1 MQCLADEVIYLSPS
15 KQMQENVQVKGERE
29 RKERQSEGALLQAP
43 FCSLETDCKTVSE
56 LSCGERK
63 GSKIFHYVIA
73 NVHKIRASISSPLSQ
88 GCSPMGS

>member
-1 MQCLADEVIYLSPS
+1 
-15 KQMQENVQVKGERE
+15 MQENVQVKGERE

-43 FCSLETDCKTVSE
+43 FWSLETDCKTGSE

-63 GSKIFHYVIA
+63 WSKIFHYVIA
-73 NVHKIRASISSPLSQ
+73 NVHKIRASISSPPSQ